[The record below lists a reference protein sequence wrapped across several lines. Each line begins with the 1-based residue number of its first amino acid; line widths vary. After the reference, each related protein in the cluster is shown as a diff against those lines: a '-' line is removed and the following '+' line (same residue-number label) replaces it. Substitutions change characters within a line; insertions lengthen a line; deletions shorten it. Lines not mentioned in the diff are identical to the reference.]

1 MSKYKPIRD
10 HILDI
15 YLTLNNQND
24 SFKISDS
31 NNIESRIKIQI
42 GLLDSNKLLTDATYC
57 GPPSWSFMDKLTN
70 VSDKK
75 YYYINH
81 LYTFLKQVTIHLEK
95 ELPDY
100 NEDYYIAKLYQ
111 FIETDFDEE
120 LNSTH
125 RNLIYNI
132 KLKKRVH

>member
-1 MSKYKPIRD
+1 
-10 HILDI
+10 
-15 YLTLNNQND
+15 
-24 SFKISDS
+24 
-31 NNIESRIKIQI
+31 
-42 GLLDSNKLLTDATYC
+42 
-57 GPPSWSFMDKLTN
+57 MDKLTN